1 MENVSIFK
9 ATMDHI
15 YMISRNVYE
24 RYINIAYPIIIAT
37 ESSQKYHLRLV
48 KSMKA
53 GDREDFMKSMEKK

>member
-1 MENVSIFK
+1 
-9 ATMDHI
+9 
-15 YMISRNVYE
+15 MISRNVYE

-53 GDREDFMKSMEKK
+53 GDREDFMKSMKK